1 MLQTASRP
9 DATFDPAIDDAAGV
23 ARRAVVASLAL
34 TASLLVLGGFG
45 QLVVF
50 DSWLGNAEADLVRW
64 VSEHRVG
71 VLDSAATIGS
81 TLTDT
86 WTVIGVLVGSVAI
99 LLAVGHTRLAVLMVI
114 GVGLELTTF
123 LVVGAI
129 VERPRPEVETLHSV
143 PSTPSFPSGHAA
155 AAVVLYSSLVLVV
168 RMVAVPGR
176 VPRTLWIA
184 PVLATVIVATS
195 RVYEGVHYPT
205 DVAAGAVLGMGAL
218 YGAMFAVGLP
228 GRRDNG

>member
-1 MLQTASRP
+1 MLQTASRSVT
-9 DATFDPAIDDAAGV
+9 TFDPAIDDAGGV
-23 ARRAVVASLAL
+23 ARRTLAAWLAL
-34 TASLLVLGGFG
+34 TASLLVAGGFG

-50 DSWLGNAEADLVRW
+50 DSWLGNAEADLVHW

-99 LLAVGHTRLAVLMVI
+99 LLAVGHTRFAALMVI

-129 VERPRPEVETLHSV
+129 VDRSRPEVETLHSV
-143 PSTPSFPSGHAA
+143 PSTPSFPSGHVA

-168 RMVAVPGR
+168 RMLGVPGR

-205 DVAAGAVLGMGAL
+205 DVAAGAVLGVGAL